1 MTINGARGLSLTID
15 NSNAGHIGT
24 GGNITVTT
32 GGGVTADS
40 LFTFINNRNGG
51 TIDSGGNLT
60 FSIGDALT
68 TTGDAVFITSNRSL
82 GGSGGTMGAN
92 VTLALHAVS
101 FSVGGDLTAAI
112 STNAGGHIVGSA
124 FNNITI
130 DGNVTIQGTAQIDIE
145 NSGILVS
152 PGNFV
157 GGGTIGSDA
166 VLNITA
172 GNIFVGGS
180 FFDVG
185 ISYDSGA
192 LIGGNALVN
201 FAVSGN
207 VTTPGEESF
216 TIGKSNNDGV
226 TNAGTIGSNA
236 IINVSAASIS
246 TGGRLIGEIDNTGGS
261 IGESAIIN
269 FSLSGNLTTQS
280 DATFSIYNSNGGAI
294 GLDAVMSVSAG
305 GVSVDGNLTATINNR
320 DGSIGGDSAIIFD
333 LSDLN
338 VSGNASFT
346 ITQTPVAL
354 SRAVSGLSSIS
365 SIDVTANSIT
375 VGGDLNAYIDN
386 SFNGGTTFDDGSNV
400 HLESFGGINITGRL
414 NVLGTVLADGD
425 VNVGT
430 LSVTNLDTQ
439 GNNTIVGPGGITPFS
454 IPGQLAPDILHTLT
468 TRLLSSAGGI
478 NFDGVA
484 AVGDFSLA
492 TNGGALTV
500 NALTLSFGS
509 LPLRVSGF
517 IPFSPDIVGSVSFN
531 GGDGSF
537 TFGPGNGGT
546 FTVNTTSD
554 ITVNSDIE
562 ATSGR
567 IQPGANPSGAGG
579 EVNLNSSNGTVT
591 VNNRVQ
597 VSSAEPSSTIA
608 PVRQSAKGGRI
619 GITSAKTSGV
629 AINIGS
635 SAQLLSLLNAAAPGP
650 GGSIKIVASKAG
662 SNGTNSSS
670 ININNANGDP
680 GAIVA
685 DRGTVEIRHDGDG
698 GAININNAN
707 IRADVVK
714 VGALGLNG
722 TLNIGGGNINADTIL
737 KLYATGSNGQLNFI
751 SDVTLSSGTAMHLA
765 ANTITIQP
773 SIIVTI
779 NGTGG
784 PANVYTNHP
793 NYSGFGG
800 TTAANGTF
808 AGNGAHLP
816 QPLGNAPG
824 F

>member
-1 MTINGARGLSLTID
+1 MISV
-15 NSNAGHIGT
+15 NAG
-24 GGNITVTT
+24 
-32 GGGVTADS
+32 GV
-40 LFTFINNRNGG
+40 
-51 TIDSGGNLT
+51 
-60 FSIGDALT
+60 
-68 TTGDAVFITSNRSL
+68 
-82 GGSGGTMGAN
+82 
-92 VTLALHAVS
+92 
-101 FSVGGDLTAAI
+101 SVGGDLTA
-112 STNAGGHIVGSA
+112 T
-124 FNNITI
+124 
-130 DGNVTIQGTAQIDIE
+130 
-145 NSGILVS
+145 
-152 PGNFV
+152 
-157 GGGTIGSDA
+157 
-166 VLNITA
+166 
-172 GNIFVGGS
+172 
-180 FFDVG
+180 
-185 ISYDSGA
+185 
-192 LIGGNALVN
+192 VN
-201 FAVSGN
+201 
-207 VTTPGEESF
+207 
-216 TIGKSNNDGV
+216 
-226 TNAGTIGSNA
+226 
-236 IINVSAASIS
+236 
-246 TGGRLIGEIDNTGGS
+246 NTGGS
-261 IGESAIIN
+261 VGGNSAI
-269 FSLSGNLTTQS
+269 
-280 DATFSIYNSNGGAI
+280 TFG
-294 GLDAVMSVSAG
+294 
-305 GVSVDGNLTATINNR
+305 
-320 DGSIGGDSAIIFD
+320 

-354 SRAVSGLSSIS
+354 SRAVSGFSSIS

-375 VGGDLNAYIDN
+375 VGGDLNAFIDN

-400 HLESFGGINITGRL
+400 HLESFGGINVTGRL
-414 NVLGTVLADGD
+414 NVLGTVLADDD

-439 GNNTIVGPGGITPFS
+439 GNNTIVGAGGITPFS
-454 IPGQLAPDILHTLT
+454 VPGQLAPDILHTLT

-484 AVGDFSLA
+484 ADGDFSLA
-492 TNGGALTV
+492 TNAGALTI
-500 NALTLSFGS
+500 NALILSFG
-509 LPLRVSGF
+509 PKGN
-517 IPFSPDIVGSVSFN
+517 IMNGVSFN

-546 FTVNTTSD
+546 FTVNATSD
-554 ITVNSDIE
+554 ITVDSDIE

-567 IQPGANPSGAGG
+567 IQPGTSPSGDGG
-579 EVNLNSSNGTVT
+579 EVNLNSNNGTVT
-591 VNNRVQ
+591 VNKRVQ
-597 VSSAEPSSTIA
+597 VSSAEPTSTIA

-662 SNGTNSSS
+662 SNSTNSSS
-670 ININNANGDP
+670 ININNANGNP

-722 TLNIGGGNINADTIL
+722 TLNIGGGSVSADTIL

-784 PANVYTNHP
+784 AANVYTNHP

-800 TTAANGTF
+800 TTPANGTF
-808 AGNGAHLP
+808 AGNGATNP